1 MPPPADGSLAV
12 GPPDMLAR
20 MLIDKIPLSAALVV
34 QIGCGDGAAL
44 AEFRRRNPAA
54 RLIGIEPDPAQAWR
68 AAAVLDQAYCLA
80 ADPGPLPVL
89 PPADCL
95 LLSPG
100 VIDTVAA
107 PVPLLAELAA
117 GLAPGGVL
125 VVFLPHGDIQAQHSL
140 FDAAG
145 LHALDAE
152 QLRLVPGEGPRTH
165 IAWRLSAAP
174 IAPLRVFSTML
185 PPVGGVSQVRVV
197 EPLVALAAEP
207 ALLTGI
213 SNHLDS
219 LPDPDGSDGIF
230 VLHRPALVGAE
241 GLAQIRGLIARGW
254 LVVCEFDDHPSQ
266 IPVLHRSDVW
276 NFRAVHAIQT
286 TTPALAE
293 VFARENPEVAVFP
306 NAVHH
311 LPDPR
316 NFAGANVA
324 GGGLTLLFAALNR
337 EDDWPE
343 DIEALNAAAAT
354 AGPALRFHVIAD
366 RAFFDAL
373 ATPHKQFTPLCDYTT
388 YLDILAGCEISFMPL
403 RDTLFN
409 RCKSDLKYL
418 EAASRRAVALASP
431 TVYAA
436 SIKDGANGFIFD
448 SPAALHDRLMQLVA
462 DPAAARALAD
472 RGRADVAARRM
483 LAYQVRARA
492 RWYRDLWARREVLHQ
507 ALLRRVPELG

>member
-1 MPPPADGSLAV
+1 VPPPADGSLAAA
-12 GPPDMLAR
+12 PLAR
-20 MLIDKIPLSAALVV
+20 PETVIDKIPFSAAVVV
-34 QIGCGDGAAL
+34 QLGCGDGTAL
-44 AEFRRRNPAA
+44 ASFRQRNPAT
-54 RLIGIEPDPAQAWR
+54 RLIGTEADPALAWR

-80 ADPGPLPVL
+80 PDPGPLPAL
-89 PPADCL
+89 PPADCI

-100 VIDTVAA
+100 MLDATAQPA
-107 PVPLLAELAA
+107 LLLAELAA

-125 VVFLPHGDIQAQHSL
+125 VVFMAHGDIAAQHGL
-140 FDAAG
+140 VDAAG

-152 QLRLVPGEGPRTH
+152 QLRLAPGDGPHTH
-165 IAWRLSAAP
+165 IAWRLSSQP
-174 IAPLRVFSTML
+174 IPPLRVFSTML

-213 SNHLDS
+213 TNHFDA
-219 LPDPDGSDGIF
+219 LPDPEGSDGIF
-230 VLHRPALVGAE
+230 VLHRPALVGE
-241 GLAQIRGLIARGW
+241 DGLAQVRALIARGW

-311 LPDPR
+311 LPDPA
-316 NFAGANVA
+316 NFAGADDA
-324 GGGLTLLFAALNR
+324 DAGLTLLFAALNR
-337 EDDWPE
+337 EEDWPGHI
-343 DIEALNAAAAT
+343 DALNAAAAA

-373 ATPHKQFTPLCDYTT
+373 ETPHKQFTPLCDYTT
-388 YLDILAGCEISFMPL
+388 YLNILAGCDISFMPL

-418 EAASRRAVALASP
+418 EAASRRVVALASP

-436 SIKDGANGFIFD
+436 SIRDGANGLIFD
-448 SPAALHDRLMQLVA
+448 SPAGLYERLMLLVA

-492 RWYRDLWARREVLHQ
+492 RWYRDLWSRREALHQ

>member
-1 MPPPADGSLAV
+1 MPPPADGSLAA
-12 GPPDMLAR
+12 GLPETWSGTLT
-20 MLIDKIPLSAALVV
+20 DKIPLSAAVVV
-34 QIGCGDGAAL
+34 QLGCGDGAAL

-54 RLIGIEPDPAQAWR
+54 RLIGTEPDPAQARR

-80 ADPGPLPVL
+80 PDPGPLPVL
-89 PPADCL
+89 PPADCI

-100 VIDTVAA
+100 VIDAVPA
-107 PVPLLAELAA
+107 PAPLLTELAA
-117 GLAPGGVL
+117 ALAPGGVL
-125 VVFLPHGDIQAQHSL
+125 VVFLPHGDIQAQHDL
-140 FDAAG
+140 VDAAG

-152 QLRLVPGEGPRTH
+152 ELRLAPGSGPHTH

-174 IAPLRVFSTML
+174 VAPLRVFSTML

-197 EPLVALAAEP
+197 EPLFALAAEP

-213 SNHLDS
+213 TNHFDS
-219 LPDPDGSDGIF
+219 LPDPEGSDGIF
-230 VLHRPALVGAE
+230 ILHRPALVGE
-241 GLAQIRGLIARGW
+241 DGLAQIRSLIARGW

-276 NFRAVHAIQT
+276 NFRGVHAIQT

-311 LPDPR
+311 LPDPA
-316 NFAGANVA
+316 NFAGD
-324 GGGLTLLFAALNR
+324 GLTLLFAALNR
-337 EDDWPE
+337 EDDWPGH
-343 DIEALNAAAAT
+343 IEALNAAATA
-354 AGPALRFHVIAD
+354 AGPKLRFHVIAD

-373 ATPHKQFTPLCDYTT
+373 DTPHKQFTPLCDYPT

-418 EAASRRAVALASP
+418 EAASRRVVALASP

-436 SIKDGANGFIFD
+436 SIRDGANGLIFD
-448 SPAALHDRLMQLVA
+448 SPAALHDRLMRLVA
-462 DPAAARALAD
+462 DPAAARALAE

-483 LAYQVRARA
+483 LAFQVRART
-492 RWYRDLWARREVLHQ
+492 RWYRDLWSRREALHQ